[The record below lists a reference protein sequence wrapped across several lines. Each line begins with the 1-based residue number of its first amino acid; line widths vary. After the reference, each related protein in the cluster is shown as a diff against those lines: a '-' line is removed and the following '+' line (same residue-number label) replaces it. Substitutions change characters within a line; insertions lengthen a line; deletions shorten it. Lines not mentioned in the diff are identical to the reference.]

1 MYYCCGITDK
11 GVMSHNEDAFLIR
24 KTVIDKGVSEQ
35 KTEAPFIAAVSDG
48 VSGEKS
54 GEFASRMCLEYVRD
68 VDFSGN
74 ISNSLIEVH
83 NTIAEYSISNPELH
97 NMQATLCGLFFSEN
111 GSITAF
117 NAGDSRLY
125 RFRGGHINQISR
137 DQSLVQLMYEEG
149 SITPEQRKNHV
160 RRNIIF
166 PVFGNVDTAPKID
179 LIPIEDGM
187 QYGDILLLCTDGLSD
202 YVSALEMEEIFEMP
216 ISLHKRLS
224 LLVRKALENNSTDN
238 ITIIAIVYFD

>member
-11 GVMSHNEDAFLIR
+11 GVMSHNEDAFLIG
-24 KTVIDKGVSEQ
+24 KTVIDNGVSEQ

-74 ISNSLIEVH
+74 ISNSLIEIH

-166 PVFGNVDTAPKID
+166 PVFGNVDTAPQID

-202 YVSALEMEEIFEMP
+202 YVSALEMEEILEMP

>member
-11 GVMSHNEDAFLIR
+11 GIAPHNEDAFMIGNF
-24 KTVIDKGVSEQ
+24 VSDNGVSEQ
-35 KTEAPFIAAVSDG
+35 KLNAPFIVAVSDG

-68 VDFSGN
+68 IDFSADLN
-74 ISNSLIEVH
+74 NSLMKVH
-83 NTIAEYSISNPELH
+83 NRLTEYSISNPDMH
-97 NMQATLCGLFFSEN
+97 NMQTTLCGMFFSGDE
-111 GSITAF
+111 SITVF

-125 RFRGGHINQISR
+125 RFRNGHINQISR

-149 SITPEQRKNHV
+149 SITPEQRKTHV

-166 PVFGNVDTAPKID
+166 PVFGNVDTVPEID
-179 LIPIEDGM
+179 LLRIDGM
-187 QYGDILLLCTDGLSD
+187 KYGDILLLCTDGFSD
-202 YVSALEMEEIFEMP
+202 YVSSLEIEEILEMP

-224 LLVRKALENNSTDN
+224 LMVRKALANKSNDN
-238 ITIIAIVYFD
+238 ITIIAVVYCD

>member
-11 GVMSHNEDAFLIR
+11 GIAPHNEDAFMIGNF
-24 KTVIDKGVSEQ
+24 VSDNGVSEQ
-35 KTEAPFIAAVSDG
+35 KLNAPFIVAVSDG

-68 VDFSGN
+68 IDFSADLN
-74 ISNSLIEVH
+74 NSLMKVH
-83 NTIAEYSISNPELH
+83 NRLTEYSINNPDMH
-97 NMQATLCGLFFSEN
+97 NMQATLCGMFFSSDE
-111 GSITAF
+111 SITVF

-125 RFRGGHINQISR
+125 RFRNGHISQISR

-149 SITPEQRKNHV
+149 SITPEQRKTHI

-166 PVFGNVDTAPKID
+166 PVFGNVDTVPEID
-179 LIPIEDGM
+179 LLRIDGM
-187 QYGDILLLCTDGLSD
+187 KYGDILLLCTDGFSD
-202 YVSALEMEEIFEMP
+202 YVSSLEIEEILEMP

-224 LLVRKALENNSTDN
+224 LMVRKALSNKSTDN
-238 ITIIAIVYFD
+238 ITIIAVVYCD

>member
-11 GVMSHNEDAFLIR
+11 GVMPHNEDAFLIG
-24 KTVIDKGVSEQ
+24 KTVADKGVSEQ
-35 KTEAPFIAAVSDG
+35 KLEAPFITAVSDG

-54 GEFASRMCLEYVRD
+54 GEFASRMCLDYVRD
-68 VDFSGN
+68 IDFSEDMN
-74 ISNSLIEVH
+74 NSLIEVH
-83 NTIAEYSISNPELH
+83 NNIAEYSLNNPDLH
-97 NMQATLCGLFFSEN
+97 NMQATLCGLFFRKD
-111 GSITAF
+111 GSVTAF

-125 RFRGGHINQISR
+125 RFRSGHISQISR

-149 SITPEQRKNHV
+149 SITPEQRKTHA

-166 PVFGNVDTAPKID
+166 PVFGNVDTVPKID
-179 LIPIEDGM
+179 IIHIEDGM

-202 YVSALEMEEIFEMP
+202 YVSSLEMEEILEMP

-238 ITIIAIVYFD
+238 ITIIAIVYF

>member
-11 GVMSHNEDAFLIR
+11 GVMSHNEDAFLIG
-24 KTVIDKGVSEQ
+24 KTVIDNGVSEQ

-166 PVFGNVDTAPKID
+166 PVFGNVDTAPQID

-202 YVSALEMEEIFEMP
+202 YVSALEMEEILEMP

>member
-11 GVMSHNEDAFLIR
+11 GVMSHNEDAFIIG
-24 KTVIDKGVSEQ
+24 KTVVDNGVSEQ
-35 KTEAPFIAAVSDG
+35 KIEAPFIAAVSDG

-54 GEFASRMCLEYVRD
+54 GEFASRMCLEYVSNI
-68 VDFSGN
+68 DFSGN
-74 ISNSLIEVH
+74 ISDSLIEVH
-83 NTIAEYSISNPELH
+83 NTIAEYSINNPDLR
-97 NMQATLCGLFFSEN
+97 NMQATLCGLFFNKN

-149 SITPEQRKNHV
+149 SITPEQRKTHV

-166 PVFGNVDTAPKID
+166 PVFGNVDTLPQID

-202 YVSALEMEEIFEMP
+202 YVSALEMEEILEMP

-224 LLVRKALENNSTDN
+224 LLVRKALANNSTDN

>member
-11 GVMSHNEDAFLIR
+11 GVMSHNEDAFIIG
-24 KTVIDKGVSEQ
+24 KTVVDNGVSEQ
-35 KTEAPFIAAVSDG
+35 KIEAPFIAAVSDG

-54 GEFASRMCLEYVRD
+54 GEFASRMCLEYVSNI
-68 VDFSGN
+68 DFSGN
-74 ISNSLIEVH
+74 ISDSLIEVH
-83 NTIAEYSISNPELH
+83 NTIAEYSINNPDLR
-97 NMQATLCGLFFSEN
+97 NMQATLCGLFFNEN

-125 RFRGGHINQISR
+125 RFRGGRINQISR

-149 SITPEQRKNHV
+149 SITPEQRKTHI

-166 PVFGNVDTAPKID
+166 PVFGNVDTLPQID

-202 YVSALEMEEIFEMP
+202 YVSALEMEEILEMP

-224 LLVRKALENNSTDN
+224 LLVRKALANNGTDN